1 MAESLEDEL
10 ARFQAE
16 IASLEAGGSS
26 ESTPVV
32 DSAVPEAKAPTK
44 RPLENGDIDL
54 DEVARKRQKAIEV
67 ANKLLKAAAA
77 APTPQP
83 APFRPAPTVIVR
95 APTKRVDKPPV
106 EDPLSSSY
114 VAPTIQHGALR
125 MDLPS
130 STPNVS
136 IMHGQSLPMGAA
148 VQMEPMID
156 HKTGLPLSTKEQLIF
171 NQQQSVYRYK
181 PQHNFTATHQA
192 PSDKKFLRAAAGK
205 VWEDATLAEWPEN
218 DFRLFCGDLGNE
230 VTDELLS
237 QAFAAYAS
245 FAMARVVRDKIT
257 HVSKGFGFVSF
268 LDGLD
273 AMKAMREMN
282 GKYIGNRPVKI
293 TKGKWQERALE
304 VVKKKKKGGKKNRHL
319 F

>member
-16 IASLEAGGSS
+16 IASLETEVIS
-26 ESTPVV
+26 ES
-32 DSAVPEAKAPTK
+32 APTVPIDGQEVAASSSK
-44 RPLENGDIDL
+44 RPLDGDLDL
-54 DEVARKRQKAIEV
+54 DEVARKRQKAMEV
-67 ANKLLKAAAA
+67 ANKILQAAASA
-77 APTPQP
+77 PAPTANQP
-83 APFRPAPTVIVR
+83 PVRPVQTVIVR
-95 APTKRVDKPPV
+95 APSKRVDKQVPEEPPAMFV
-106 EDPLSSSY
+106 PPQPN
-114 VAPTIQHGALR
+114 VLR
-125 MDLPS
+125 MDQIS

-136 IMHGQSLPMGAA
+136 IMHGQSLPTGAA
-148 VQMEPMID
+148 VQLELMID
-156 HKTGLPLSTKEQLIF
+156 HVTGLPLSTKEQLIF

-192 PSDKKFLRAAAGK
+192 PSGKKFLRAAAGK
-205 VWEDATLAEWPEN
+205 VWEDSTLAEWPEN
-218 DFRLFCGDLGNE
+218 DYRLFCGDLGNE

-268 LDGLD
+268 MDGLD

-282 GKYIGNRPVKI
+282 GRYIGNRPVKI
-293 TKGKWQERALE
+293 TKGKWQDRALD
-304 VVKKKKKGGKKNRHL
+304 VVKKHKKGGRKNKHL
-319 F
+319 